1 METEMRI
8 TLLEEQLEKS
18 KQDICALIDKTD
30 RQADIIDRLI
40 GGLYHPVE
48 QRNYR
53 RMLYEILDGTAN
65 SVSMQQ
71 PDTSK
76 WQQDAT
82 TNQGYAL
89 EKMVEELNDRIES
102 FETIV
107 DHTVDNVANLQSVVY
122 TLIGGLFNIDT
133 QKSTV
138 GTLVARLFGK
148 FNASESTDTSVWK
161 DSPTTIQGDQAE
173 KRIEALERKV
183 FG

>member
-1 METEMRI
+1 MTSDDRIKMLEEKIENSMETIKILNDRI
-8 TLLEEQLEKS
+8 
-18 KQDICALIDKTD
+18 D

-40 GGLYHPVE
+40 GGLYHPDE

-53 RMLYEILDGTAN
+53 RMLYEILDGTAD
-65 SVSMQQ
+65 SVSMKC

-76 WQQDAT
+76 WQQDTT

-89 EKMVEELNDRIES
+89 EKMVEELNDRIEL

-107 DHTVDNVANLQSVVY
+107 DHTADNVANVQSVVY

-133 QKSTV
+133 QKSTL

-148 FNASESTDTSVWK
+148 FNASESTDTSVWE
-161 DSPTTIQGDQAE
+161 DRPTTIQGDQAE